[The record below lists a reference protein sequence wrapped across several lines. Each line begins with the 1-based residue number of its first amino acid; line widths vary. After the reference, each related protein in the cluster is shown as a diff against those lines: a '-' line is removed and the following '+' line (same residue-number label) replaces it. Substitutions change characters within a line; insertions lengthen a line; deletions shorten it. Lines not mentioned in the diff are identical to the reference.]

1 MGVSGEQVNGRN
13 LTAEERMRYSNS
25 FPGYGVVCGGDRKY
39 ASEARER
46 VKVFVAEHFK
56 LRR

>member
-1 MGVSGEQVNGRN
+1 
-13 LTAEERMRYSNS
+13 MRYSNS